1 MNIKSPS
8 LPDLEV
14 NCRHSCVPCPALHLK
29 FITRLI
35 EQHVLDT
42 NAGKNCIKLL

>member
-1 MNIKSPS
+1 MNVRSPS

-14 NCRHSCVPCPALHLK
+14 SRRRSCVPCPALHLK

-42 NAGKNCIKLL
+42 NAGKIGLKLL